1 MLSVAFIAN
10 IVVLVIGGLL
20 LLVGILLLGFGIV
33 ELLKT
38 RRSPDSASPSYSA
51 PVDYPAEAGMDE
63 DFEDA
68 PRWAGGIAVEP
79 DASSVDADVDVDVDA
94 DAGASAES
102 GPDSGQAKNTRIKN
116 GREKSLIAVG
126 ALLVLLSIFILLNS
140 IVMLA

>member
-33 ELLKT
+33 ELLKA
-38 RRSPDSASPSYSA
+38 RRSTDSASPSYSA

-79 DASSVDADVDVDVDA
+79 DASSVDADA
-94 DAGASAES
+94 HAGARAES

>member
-33 ELLKT
+33 ELLKA

-51 PVDYPAEAGMDE
+51 PVEYPAEAGMDE

-79 DASSVDADVDVDVDA
+79 DASSVDVDVDV

>member
-51 PVDYPAEAGMDE
+51 PVEYPAEAGMDE

-79 DASSVDADVDVDVDA
+79 DASSVDVDV

>member
-33 ELLKT
+33 ELLKA

-51 PVDYPAEAGMDE
+51 PVEYPAEAGMDE

-79 DASSVDADVDVDVDA
+79 DASSVDVDV